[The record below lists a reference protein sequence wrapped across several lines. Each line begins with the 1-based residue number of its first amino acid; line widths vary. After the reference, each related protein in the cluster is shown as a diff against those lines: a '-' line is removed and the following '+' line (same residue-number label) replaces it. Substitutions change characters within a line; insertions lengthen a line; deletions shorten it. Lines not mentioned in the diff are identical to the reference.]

1 MNYAEALDFLAALG
15 LEMWRAKLG
24 LDAIA
29 TLLKALGE
37 PQQKYPTAIVAGTN
51 GKGSTSAI
59 LASILQKAGYRT
71 GLYTSPH
78 LIRVNERIRVDDREI
93 SDEDFARRLT
103 EVREVAER
111 LFAHRQ
117 LEHLPS
123 FFEYLTAVAFWHFAR
138 AGVNFA
144 VLEVGMGGRLDATN
158 VTQPRVALITPVDI
172 DHAEYLG
179 TTRAAI
185 AAEKA
190 GVIKPGQTVVS
201 ACENPEAAAVI
212 RRRCQECEANLFET
226 FRFAQLSNLRHV
238 EGQYSFDIS
247 LNGDCLT
254 GLTSPLRG
262 RFQVTNAVTALTAA
276 YQLAQQGFHISRE
289 AMMEGLRTASWPGR
303 LEVLLPQPLVI
314 LDGAHNPAAT
324 REVAAFVREN
334 LAGKVVRLIYA
345 SMRDKAIGEISRT
358 LFPLAAEVYLSRPA
372 IARAATAEE
381 ILAAA
386 EYQPRRV
393 IVQPEPVR
401 ALEEACRAS
410 APEDVVLVTG
420 SLYLAGTIKRAVLDG
435 TLQLEKIARP
445 AAG

>member
-212 RRRCQECEANLFET
+212 RRRCQECDANLFET

-303 LEVLLPQPLVI
+303 LEVRESEPYVLPWKAPANAMMRCRLVWKRASFIAASIASVPELPRNDRFGLGPGTISLSFSAIWPTSRTTSI
-314 LDGAHNPAAT
+314 LAIWPDVSARPDRENSLNPAA
-324 REVAAFVREN
+324 E
-334 LAGKVVRLIYA
+334 
-345 SMRDKAIGEISRT
+345 
-358 LFPLAAEVYLSRPA
+358 
-372 IARAATAEE
+372 
-381 ILAAA
+381 
-386 EYQPRRV
+386 
-393 IVQPEPVR
+393 
-401 ALEEACRAS
+401 
-410 APEDVVLVTG
+410 
-420 SLYLAGTIKRAVLDG
+420 
-435 TLQLEKIARP
+435 
-445 AAG
+445 